1 MKKFLSAI
9 GFTIFV
15 GSMIVGCSKK
25 ESAEGNV
32 EADSNTLTI
41 VAGSEIEAI
50 KPLIQEA
57 STKLGFPI
65 EVKYTGTIEGVE
77 SVKSGA
83 AYDVAWFGNAKY
95 FYDTPESS
103 KRIKLSEKIMFSPVI
118 VGVRAD
124 SFSKSGLSESAIYT
138 WKDIAGWVKNKNMTY
153 AMTDPSVSNSGYV
166 ALMGVVYATTNK
178 GENITLADV
187 NKDVLQSFFKGQKVT
202 AKSSNWLMD
211 TFNKE
216 SNIDFIVNYESAI
229 LNNPNKL
236 VAVYPNEG
244 IITSDYPMLLLND
257 KKTDKYKA
265 LVQFMKSKEVQTRLV
280 NEYKYRSGL
289 PGVMQ
294 SQQVFDTNKL
304 LVEMPFNP
312 DADVSES
319 ILMAYFNEYKK
330 PAKFAFVVDTSGSM
344 GGEREAEM
352 KQVVDSFAKGTI
364 SKFATIRNRESI
376 VVVPFSTQVGEAQT
390 FNDKQKAEFNAYI
403 QNLRMDGGTAMYDG
417 VATAIAKLVEDK
429 KVNGDK
435 YRYSVIVLTDGMS
448 NEGANMEG
456 FTQWF
461 TNNKIESHGIRVFAI
476 SFGDSDLNQLNSVTR
491 LSGGKVFD
499 GKKNLSSAFRE
510 IRSYQ

>member
-1 MKKFLSAI
+1 MNKVLRNIA
-9 GFTIFV
+9 FTIFA
-15 GSMIVGCSKK
+15 GAIMVGCSKK
-25 ESAEGNV
+25 DSVEANV
-32 EADSNTLTI
+32 DADSNALTI
-41 VAGSEIEAI
+41 VAGSEIEII

-57 STKLGFPI
+57 SNKLGFPI
-65 EVKYTGTIEGVE
+65 QVKYTGTIEGVDA
-77 SVKSGA
+77 VKSGA

-118 VGVRAD
+118 VGVRSE
-124 SFSKSGLSESAIYT
+124 SFSKNGLSESKNYD

-166 ALMGVVYATTNK
+166 ALMGVIYATTNK
-178 GENITLADV
+178 GENITIADV
-187 NKDVLQSFFKGQKVT
+187 NKDVVQNFFKGQKVT
-202 AKSSNWLMD
+202 AKSSSWLMD

-229 LNNPNKL
+229 LKNPNKL

-257 KKTDKYKA
+257 KKTEQYKA
-265 LVQFMKSKEVQTRLV
+265 FVQFMKSKEVQNRLV
-280 NEYKYRSGL
+280 NEYKYRSGNAE
-289 PGVMQ
+289 VMQ
-294 SQQVFDTNKL
+294 SQKVFDTDKL

-312 DADVSES
+312 DANLSDS

-344 GGEREAEM
+344 GGEREMQM
-352 KQVVDSFAKGTI
+352 KQMVDGFAKGTL
-364 SKFATIRNRESI
+364 SKFATIRNREEI
-376 VVVPFSTQVGEAQT
+376 IVVPFSSQVAESHV
-390 FNDKQKAEFNAYI
+390 FNDKQKVEFDSFI
-403 QNLRMDGGTAMYDG
+403 QNLHMDGGTAMYDG
-417 VATAIAKLVEDK
+417 VATAIHQLVEDK

-456 FTQWF
+456 FAQWF
-461 TNNKIESHGIRVFAI
+461 TQNKIESHGIRVFAI
-476 SFGDSDLNQLNSVTR
+476 SFGDADINQLNGITQI
-491 LSGGKVFD
+491 SGGKVFD